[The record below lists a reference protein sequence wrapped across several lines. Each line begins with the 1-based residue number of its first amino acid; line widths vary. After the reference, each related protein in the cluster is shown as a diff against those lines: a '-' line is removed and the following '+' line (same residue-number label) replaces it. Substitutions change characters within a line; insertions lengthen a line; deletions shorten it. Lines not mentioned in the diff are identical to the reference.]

1 LPRAKKFALGKEIFA
16 KFFSLLRVFN
26 LVLGKEASVPSVFS
40 VPGVFYFAL
49 GKVFFDGSFFISLS
63 AKSSLPR
70 VFYLALGIET
80 NSRQS
85 LGFW

>member
-16 KFFSLLRVFN
+16 KFFSLMRVFN

-49 GKVFFDGSFFISLS
+49 GKVFFAGSFLF
-63 AKSSLPR
+63 R
-70 VFYLALGIET
+70 
-80 NSRQS
+80 SRQS
-85 LGFW
+85 LLCREFFI